1 MSALPST
8 VHPAVPPPPLRDAG
22 GRPSRRFW
30 IGYAAAWLALGFALA
45 LADFQ
50 DPRVA
55 RGRAPWEPFF
65 LEMGSVAVVGVL
77 TLGVYGWIAFL
88 ERTGWGALRMA
99 GAHLAGAAAFLALHV
114 GVTYAS
120 RFAFYAAM
128 GLEYRTKPW
137 LAVIAFEAPK
147 DLVTYALMAGLAYAW
162 RLRQREQAHLLQIER
177 ARGELA
183 ELRLAR
189 LGDQLHPHFLFNCL
203 NSIAALVEEDPR
215 RAVTMIARVGDF
227 LRASL
232 REDGPESSLREEL
245 DLARSYLEIQR
256 LRFEGAIDARVEVP
270 PALEGRRV
278 PRLVLQPLVENA
290 IKHTMARPESPLAI
304 RVTAGSDGAGLR
316 IEVANSRGD
325 APPRADGAGRGLAL
339 VRERLALHFGEAA
352 ALEVD
357 ESDAA
362 WFRVRLRLPAERPA
376 AAGGDAP

>member
-1 MSALPST
+1 MPL
-8 VHPAVPPPPLRDAG
+8 PPLRPAEG
-22 GRPSRRFW
+22 WPSRRFW
-30 IGYAAAWLALGFALA
+30 LGYAAAWLALGFALA

-50 DPRVA
+50 DPRVV

-65 LEMGSVAVVGVL
+65 LEMGSVAVVGAL
-77 TLGVYGWIAFL
+77 TLGIYGWIAFL

-99 GAHLAGAAAFLALHV
+99 GAHLAGAAAFLLLHV
-114 GVTYAS
+114 GITYAS
-120 RFAFYAAM
+120 RFAFYVAM

-137 LAVIAFEAPK
+137 LAVLAFEAPK

-162 RLRQREQAHLLQIER
+162 RLRLREQAHRLQIER

-232 REDGPESSLREEL
+232 REEGPVASLREEI

-256 LRFEGAIDARVEVP
+256 LRFEGAIDARVDVP

-278 PRLVLQPLVENA
+278 PRLLLQPLVENA
-290 IKHTMARPESPLAI
+290 IKHTAARPERPLVI
-304 RVTAGSDGAGLR
+304 RVAAGTAGGGLW
-316 IEVANSRGD
+316 IEVANSRGE

-352 ALEVD
+352 SLAVH
-357 ESDAA
+357 ESDPA
-362 WFRVRLRLPAERPA
+362 WYRVRVDLPAERPA
-376 AAGGDAP
+376 AGEGGAP